1 MPNPQIV
8 DRSKLKTQSGLL
20 TKGVIPDGIYHR
32 FYTVKEETKYAS
44 VRLRLI
50 NTSSEAAVVTV
61 YLTGKRL
68 HANPTEMD
76 LVDTIE
82 PGIKLGPKSVFR
94 SDEIV
99 ISASE
104 AMVIHSDKPLVVAR
118 LEGFENRPLGG

>member
-1 MPNPQIV
+1 MVDPRIV

-20 TKGVIPDGIYHR
+20 TKGVIPENAYHR

-50 NTSSEAAVVTV
+50 NTSSEAAVVIV
-61 YLTGKRL
+61 YLTDRRM
-68 HANPTEMD
+68 HDNPVDME

-99 ISASE
+99 ISANE
-104 AMVIHSDKPLVVAR
+104 TMVIHSDKPLVVAR
-118 LEGFENRPLGG
+118 LEGFENRPLA